1 EVYGFQQ
8 PFSYLV
14 DKESL
19 QAKYSN
25 RTRQLQETDWQS
37 EKTIVNLDGCPC
49 FHPFKF
55 KLSSSCLCSLKFTIL
70 HEFLLCDFLDNSSI
84 CGGLCCTNATEI
96 ELRKKATIEF
106 ERLLHH
112 HTKSLRGI
120 LESTANWFQY
130 ILGSVLVTK
139 KK

>member
-1 EVYGFQQ
+1 MEHKRMELKRSILFILN
-8 PFSYLV
+8 FYLWINAKCIYASIMLNAMNNLLTPYV
-14 DKESL
+14 QKRSL
-19 QAKYSN
+19 PY
-25 RTRQLQETDWQS
+25 LD
-37 EKTIVNLDGCPC
+37 TIV
-49 FHPFKF
+49 
-55 KLSSSCLCSLKFTIL
+55 LKRKKK
-70 HEFLLCDFLDNSSI
+70 SSI

-130 ILGSVLVTK
+130 ILRSSLMSK
-139 KK
+139 KR